1 MYSSY
6 NEQTTA
12 ETLDGDNE
20 SREDEVVSPVGDNNQ
35 SRHHLT
41 SIPGRG
47 GDGGGGSDDNSLC
60 LSSLSISQ
68 YLSVSLFLS
77 LSRSLPLPSSLSLFL
92 SLCLC
97 KNVVYG
103 GSVVLVGRR

>member
-6 NEQTTA
+6 DEQTTA

-20 SREDEVVSPVGDNNQ
+20 SREDEVVSPVGDNHQ

-77 LSRSLPLPSSLSLFL
+77 LSRSLSRSLSL
-92 SLCLC
+92 SLCL
-97 KNVVYG
+97 
-103 GSVVLVGRR
+103 SVSDCLCSFL